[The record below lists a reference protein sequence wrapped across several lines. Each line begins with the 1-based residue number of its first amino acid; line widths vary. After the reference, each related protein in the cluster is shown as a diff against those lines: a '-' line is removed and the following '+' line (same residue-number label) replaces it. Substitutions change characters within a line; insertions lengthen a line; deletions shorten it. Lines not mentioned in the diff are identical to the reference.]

1 MAGGKETPRQ
11 KMIGMMYLVLTA
23 LLALNVSKDIIAAFV
38 TLNDKLETSAEV
50 IDNTSINTY
59 GTFDS
64 KRAAINAE
72 KGDTKQIDHW
82 QGKAE
87 ELKKKTKQT
96 IHFFLS
102 EANLIISEVEKV
114 DSWILEKDENGLIT
128 ELKSM
133 HEIKAK
139 DNFDAPTRRYVG
151 GELMK
156 PNPEGWALL
165 DSIHAYR
172 DYIAELM
179 GNYELNK
186 KKFTFKS
193 PESLDGMAEAL
204 KTANPEDTSAI
215 LNFYKSLTIERE
227 VKVLDAGKEK
237 MYPWPSAMFDHAP
250 VVAAGAIL
258 TSIRLDIKNAESH
271 AAEFFLSKVDA
282 PTFNFNKIEPLAF
295 ARTGYVN
302 AGDSLAIK
310 VMIAAYDS
318 TEVPEIKFGVNETP
332 EANWTSTTGAIKAN
346 TATPGAYKLN
356 GIIGVKEKG
365 ETSWKPW
372 SFAYTV
378 GKPSGTVSLP
388 EMNVLYRGYANKV
401 EGAASGFPSYS
412 ISGGGNVD
420 IKKTASGYI
429 ASPGSGREAVINI
442 SGVAEDGTSSN
453 LGKFTFRVQNLPK
466 PNITLGRIVDGES
479 ATSAELRAARQLF
492 AGYPPEIP
500 LNATF
505 SIASWEVKVSGAPR
519 PAKGNG
525 GALNADAMRI
535 IANATPGSTISIFT
549 QYKEPSGRI
558 NRKSAV
564 FNVK

>member
-114 DSWILEKDENGLIT
+114 DTWVLESDEDGLIT

-172 DYIAELM
+172 DYVAELM

-215 LNFYKSLTIERE
+215 SNFYKSLTIERE

-318 TEVPEIKFGVNETP
+318 TEVPEIKYGVNETP
-332 EANWTSTTGAIKAN
+332 EANWTSTSGAIKAN
-346 TATPGAYKLN
+346 TSSPGAYKLN

-365 ETSWKPW
+365 EISWKPW

-388 EMNVLYRGYANKV
+388 DMNVLYRGYANKV

-412 ISGGGNVD
+412 LSGGGNVD
-420 IKKTASGYI
+420 IKKTANGYI

-453 LGKFTFRVQNLPK
+453 LPK
-466 PNITLGRIVDGES
+466 PSIKLGRIEDGES